1 MIVEAFLRCIHDG
14 FRPQR
19 FLLGVNYSAPNPV
32 ALAKAQEE
40 EQRQRE
46 ECKARNVQYQPDQSK
61 PEIPDYTYTS
71 VYKTLTVNAY
81 TKMTYSMGPLFLETD
96 PSYITPVASEII
108 KGKPPLFFLGLL
120 PFFETPCSKRTSSE
134 SRHQRRL

>member
-1 MIVEAFLRCIHDG
+1 MRCIHDG

-96 PSYITPVASEII
+96 PSYITRVAREII
-108 KGKPPLFFLGLL
+108 KGNPALFFLLGLL
-120 PFFETPCSKRTSSE
+120 PFLNICFKKD
-134 SRHQRRL
+134 LV